1 MIPRYHEYIELQAF
15 HMARKS
21 RDFEPF
27 VKPNSAPALA
37 LKARNTSGGTI
48 TWIGLFFPSKD
59 RWPSDRRDDPRTPA
73 RLPAQGL
80 YA

>member
-1 MIPRYHEYIELQAF
+1 
-15 HMARKS
+15 MARKS

-48 TWIGLFFPSKD
+48 TWIGLFFFEC
-59 RWPSDRRDDPRTPA
+59 RRIRHHRFSFGAVTDTKRSIIA
-73 RLPAQGL
+73 
-80 YA
+80 